1 MSRHA
6 RDERNRLADLLA
18 AAGPGAPTLCAGW
31 TTTDLAAHLVLRE
44 HRLDAAAGIRI
55 PLLAGWTAT
64 VQERYARRP
73 YPWLLSTFRDGPPLL
88 SPFALPGA
96 DEGANTVEYYVHAED
111 VRRAAPGWKTDPGD
125 VADAA
130 EDTDPGLT
138 EALWSKLS
146 PLARL
151 ETGPKAPV
159 GLVLRRPDGRTVQ
172 AHKGDPPVTVTGEP
186 GELVLFAF
194 GRGARAR
201 VRAEGDPEA
210 VARLAEALPLPPK
223 P

>member
-1 MSRHA
+1 MSDHA
-6 RDERNRLADLLA
+6 RNERHRLAELLS
-18 AAGPGAPTLCAGW
+18 AAGPDAPTLCEGW
-31 TTTDLAAHLVLRE
+31 TTTELAAHLVLRE
-44 HRLDAAAGIRI
+44 HRMDAAAGIRI
-55 PLLAGWTAT
+55 PFLAGWTAK
-64 VQERYARRP
+64 VQERYTRYP
-73 YPWLLSTFRDGPPLL
+73 YPKLVSMFREGPPLL

-111 VRRAAPGWKTDPGD
+111 VRRAAPDWETGP
-125 VADAA
+125 ADRADEA
-130 EDTDPGLT
+130 EDVDPGLT
-138 EALWSKLS
+138 EALWGKLS

-172 AHKGDPPVTVTGEP
+172 ARKGEPSVTVTGEP

-201 VRAEGDPEA
+201 VRVEGDPEA
-210 VARLAEALPLPPK
+210 TDRLAEALPLPS
-223 P
+223 